1 MSRMYFSNNTDFVI
15 QAERFVD
22 DKSTNELTLQRTQLR
37 PGDTKYFRGVNGIVY
52 FTSKVTG
59 RLRDFWSNQHRP
71 DEVDIAQY
79 HATDGLIKVLNHF
92 AFSVTTNQ
100 GGMATRVAITF
111 QQVLRYL
118 MPLPTSLSL
127 MMVADDGV
135 DDDDCLGSSGR
146 RL

>member
-71 DEVDIAQY
+71 EEVDIAQY

-127 MMVADDGV
+127 MMFADDGD